1 VGITVDNIDRATR
14 EVNLRYNN
22 FKIIK
27 VSENEVRWKDRDS
40 DKTLAIMEDKEGTL
54 NFKRLWKQV

>member
-1 VGITVDNIDRATR
+1 MAITVDNIDRATR

-27 VSENEVRWKDRDS
+27 VSEHEVCWKDRDS
-40 DKTLAIMEDKEGTL
+40 DKTLAVMEEKEGTL
-54 NFKRLWKQV
+54 NFKRLWK